1 MNQESNWRNNLRD
14 GSNLKSEYKF
24 SNYKNDKNSK
34 NYKKISRS
42 PQKNTES
49 KDYNPWDFY
58 RKINQVENQS
68 YIIADPF
75 KPTKNIWIH
84 KDNKDKDCENYKA
97 TNFKK
102 KG

>member
-14 GSNLKSEYKF
+14 GSNLKSEYKYL
-24 SNYKNDKNSK
+24 NYKN
-34 NYKKISRS
+34 YKITSRS

-49 KDYNPWDFY
+49 QDYNPWDFY

-84 KDNKDKDCENYKA
+84 KDNKDKNCENYKA

-102 KG
+102 KE